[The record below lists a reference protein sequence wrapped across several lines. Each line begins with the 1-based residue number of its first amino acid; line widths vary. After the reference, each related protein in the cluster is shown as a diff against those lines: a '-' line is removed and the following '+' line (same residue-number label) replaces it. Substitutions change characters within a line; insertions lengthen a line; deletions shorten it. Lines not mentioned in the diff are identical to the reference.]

1 MIRNILPALILLLAM
16 GYAMSLQAQENPR
29 VLFKTTLGDIEL
41 ELAPDKAPVGTENF
55 LAYVRS
61 GFYDNTLFHRVIPG
75 FVIQGGGFDGNGEQK
90 KTRDPIVN
98 EAGNGLKNLRGTICW
113 ARTNVINSATS
124 QFFINHRDNPS
135 LDHRDNTQAGFGYA
149 VFGKVVKGMDVVDKI
164 ASVKTGQKELTVL
177 YQGQKIKN
185 PMDDVPVKPVLI
197 LTAKEAKPAQGK

>member
-1 MIRNILPALILLLAM
+1 MIRSILTVLILIAIGSAM
-16 GYAMSLQAQENPR
+16 NLQAQGNPM

-61 GFYDNTLFHRVIPG
+61 GFYDNTMFHRVIPG

-135 LDHRDNTQAGFGYA
+135 LDHRDQSQAGFGYA
-149 VFGKVVKGMDVVDKI
+149 VFGKVVKGMDVVDRI
-164 ASVKTGQKELTVL
+164 AAVKTGQKELTVL

-185 PMDDVPVKPVLI
+185 PMDDVPMKPVLI
-197 LTAKEAKPAQGK
+197 ITAKEIKPAQGK